1 MNAAAVT
8 AAGRHRGW
16 WIGLGV
22 IGVLLAL
29 GTLAGVAVVHEIGQ
43 WSAWAPVH
51 VVIDGDD
58 AWSFDPSVLGAMDP
72 VTIVVGV
79 LVAFLAVVVVVPF
92 ALAVAFAAVA
102 AGLVVGLGVPLLIA
116 VLVAGALL
124 SPVLL
129 LVWAGMWLVR
139 RAGAR

>member
-1 MNAAAVT
+1 MNAAAMT
-8 AAGRHRGW
+8 TAGRHRGW

-29 GTLAGVAVVHEIGQ
+29 GTLAGVAVVHWIGH

-51 VVIDGDD
+51 VVIGGDD
-58 AWSFDPSVLGAMDP
+58 TWSFDPSVLGAMDP

-79 LVAFLAVVVVVPF
+79 LVAFLAIVVVVPF
-92 ALAVAFAAVA
+92 ALTVAFVAVAL
-102 AGLVVGLGVPLLIA
+102 GLVVGLGLPLLVA
-116 VLVAGALL
+116 VLVAGAML

-139 RAGAR
+139 RAGTG